1 MAAGSSQVAVA
12 AAEQF
17 AASLLDWQA
26 QHGRHDLPWQVQ
38 DGYRVWLSE
47 IMLQQTQVTTVI
59 PYYLNFL
66 SHFPSI
72 TDLANAELDGVLA
85 QWQGLGYYARARN
98 LHKAA
103 QQMRDEFDGQFPND
117 LEAAISLPGV
127 GRSTAAAILSFVYG
141 QSHAI
146 LDGNVKRVLAR
157 CYQVDGW
164 YGQTA
169 TQKKLWALTESL
181 TPQAETGRFNQAMMD
196 LGSMIYL
203 KSRPLCAACP
213 VSAHCLSYQNNTQ
226 AEFPHKKPKKEKP
239 LKHTVMLLVKNGD
252 RVMLQK
258 RPMTGIWGGLWS
270 LPEVEDESAV
280 MESAWLSST
289 EYAYDWRPKVLQ
301 HQFTHY
307 SLNISLAVIETDQLI
322 DSGALAWVEWQ
333 HLGEYGLP
341 APVRK
346 ILLSYNS

>member
-1 MAAGSSQVAVA
+1 MAPDSEAVTAGVTR
-12 AAEQF
+12 QF
-17 AASLLDWQA
+17 AGRLLAWQA
-26 QHGRHDLPWQVQ
+26 RHGRHDLPWQVK

-59 PYYLNFL
+59 PYYQNFL
-66 SHFPSI
+66 QHFPSI
-72 TDLANAELDGVLA
+72 ASLADAGLDTVLA

-103 QQMRDEFDGQFPND
+103 QQMRDRHASQFPDNLD
-117 LEAAISLPGV
+117 DALKLPGV

-157 CYQVDGW
+157 CFQVEGW
-164 YGQTA
+164 YGQAA
-169 TQKKLWALTESL
+169 TQKRLWNLSEALTPKED
-181 TPQAETGRFNQAMMD
+181 TGRFNQAMMD
-196 LGSMIYL
+196 LGSMICL
-203 KSRPLCAACP
+203 KSRPLCDACP
-213 VSAHCLSYQNNTQ
+213 VADFCQSYQNNTQ
-226 AEFPHKKPKKEKP
+226 AEYPHKKPKKQKP
-239 LKHTVMLLVKNGD
+239 LKHTVMLLVKND
-252 RVMLQK
+252 NRVMLQK

-289 EYAYDWRPKVLQ
+289 DYAYDWRPKVLQ

-307 SLNISLAVIETDQLI
+307 SLDISLAVIETEQVI

-346 ILLSYNS
+346 ILLSYRD

>member
-1 MAAGSSQVAVA
+1 MASDNKAPGELIASQFSSR
-12 AAEQF
+12 
-17 AASLLDWQA
+17 LLDWQA
-26 QHGRHDLPWQVQ
+26 QHGRHDLPWQVS

-59 PYYLNFL
+59 PYYQNFL
-66 SHFPSI
+66 RHFPTI
-72 TDLANAELDGVLA
+72 TDLANAELDAVLA

-103 QQMRDEFDGQFPND
+103 QQMRDQHGGEFPDD
-117 LEAAISLPGV
+117 LEQAVALPGV

-157 CYQVDGW
+157 CFQVEGW
-164 YGQTA
+164 YGQSA
-169 TQKKLWALTESL
+169 TQKALWQLSETL
-181 TPQAETGRFNQAMMD
+181 TPAEDTGRFNQAMMD
-196 LGSMIYL
+196 LGSMVCL

-213 VSAHCLSYQNNTQ
+213 VSEFCQSYRDNTQ
-226 AEFPHKKPKKEKP
+226 ALYPQKKPKKKKP

-252 RVMLQK
+252 RVMLQR
-258 RPMTGIWGGLWS
+258 RPPTGIWGGLWS
-270 LPEVEDESAV
+270 LPEVADEAGV
-280 MESAWLSST
+280 METAWLSST

-307 SLNISLAVIETDQLI
+307 SLDISLAVIETDQLI

-346 ILLSYNS
+346 ILLSYNP